1 VEDRKDNLLV
11 SISVSS
17 QIYGIACLDLTSGK
31 FNGSEAL
38 HH

>member
-1 VEDRKDNLLV
+1 MGWLAKIILLQIIIDNG
-11 SISVSS
+11 I
-17 QIYGIACLDLTSGK
+17 IACLDLTSGK